1 MDKSKFSLLIVD
13 DEPDIIEFVSYN
25 LSREGYKISTANN
38 GLEAVKQVEK
48 TKPDLILMDIMMPVM
63 DGMTAVSKIKALP
76 DTEDIMIVF
85 LTARAEDY
93 SQEAGFEVGA
103 DDYISKP
110 IKPKI
115 LVHRINALL
124 RRVHKAT
131 AMNKIIQRGNIT
143 IDPTKYVVIYKSKEI
158 VLPRKEFELLLM
170 LASYPDKVFNR
181 DEILSRVWGKDVV
194 VGDRTIDVHIRKIRE
209 KTNAAIIA
217 TIKGVG
223 YKFVEQTDV

>member
-1 MDKSKFSLLIVD
+1 MDKSKFHLLLVD

-25 LSREGYKISTANN
+25 LSREGYKISTAQN
-38 GLEAVKQVEK
+38 GLEAIEQVKK
-48 TKPDLILMDIMMPVM
+48 NKPDLILMDIMMPVM

-76 DTEDIMIVF
+76 RTKDIMIVF

-93 SQEAGFEVGA
+93 SQEAGFEAGA

-124 RRVHKAT
+124 RRINKTDNH
-131 AMNKIIQRGNIT
+131 NKIIERGNLI
-143 IDPTKYVVIYKSKEI
+143 IDPTKYVIIYQSNEV
-158 VLPRKEFELLLM
+158 VLPRKEFELLQL
-170 LASYPDKVFNR
+170 LASHPNKVFNR
-181 DEILSRVWGKDVV
+181 DEILAKVWGKDVV

-209 KTNAAIIA
+209 KINADIIN

-223 YKFVEQTDV
+223 YKFVEQA